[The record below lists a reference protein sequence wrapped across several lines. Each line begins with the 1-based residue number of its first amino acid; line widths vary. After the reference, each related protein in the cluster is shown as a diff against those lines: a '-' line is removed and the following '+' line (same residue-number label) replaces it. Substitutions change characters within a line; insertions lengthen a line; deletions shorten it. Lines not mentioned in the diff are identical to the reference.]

1 MFWQRHEFAVFSKET
16 TVAGRYIYIYYHHRS
31 SNLLSLLF
39 PPSKT
44 LIPGRIKVFG
54 TKLHRESSIHAGMF
68 FFFLVCSSN
77 FSLAFPSPLVNYL
90 SLPLCFCV
98 WLHIVAH
105 SERSPWI
112 RQLRRIL
119 PPLVKS
125 HRAKKKKRKA
135 RRNAYGRIKVSSK
148 RLGGEMDP
156 QLLPRLFLSVFQL
169 RSAWI
174 KSSFDF
180 SFFLFVCWLDR
191 GVREGEGVGDR

>member
-1 MFWQRHEFAVFSKET
+1 MARYVVVLGPSHGPLLFHTEYRILPSLPYTRTYIYPIPLTQSNMFWQRHEFAVFSKET
-16 TVAGRYIYIYYHHRS
+16 TVAGRYIYIPS
-31 SNLLSLLF
+31 PSQFQPSLPPL

-105 SERSPWI
+105 SERSP
-112 RQLRRIL
+112 
-119 PPLVKS
+119 
-125 HRAKKKKRKA
+125 
-135 RRNAYGRIKVSSK
+135 
-148 RLGGEMDP
+148 
-156 QLLPRLFLSVFQL
+156 
-169 RSAWI
+169 
-174 KSSFDF
+174 
-180 SFFLFVCWLDR
+180 
-191 GVREGEGVGDR
+191 

>member
-1 MFWQRHEFAVFSKET
+1 MARYVVVLGPSHGPLLFHTEYRILPSLPCTRTYIYPIPLTQSNMFWQRHEFAVFSKET
-16 TVAGRYIYIYYHHRS
+16 TVAGRYIYIYHHHRS

-68 FFFLVCSSN
+68 LFFLVCSSN

-105 SERSPWI
+105 SERSP
-112 RQLRRIL
+112 
-119 PPLVKS
+119 
-125 HRAKKKKRKA
+125 
-135 RRNAYGRIKVSSK
+135 
-148 RLGGEMDP
+148 
-156 QLLPRLFLSVFQL
+156 
-169 RSAWI
+169 
-174 KSSFDF
+174 
-180 SFFLFVCWLDR
+180 
-191 GVREGEGVGDR
+191 

>member
-16 TVAGRYIYIYYHHRS
+16 TVTGRYIYTITI
-31 SNLLSLLF
+31 LF

-135 RRNAYGRIKVSSK
+135 RRNAYGRIKVFAK
-148 RLGGEMDP
+148 TTWRRNGYRMDP

-191 GVREGEGVGDR
+191 GGRGRR

>member
-16 TVAGRYIYIYYHHRS
+16 TVAGRYIYIPS
-31 SNLLSLLF
+31 SSQFQPSLPPL

-125 HRAKKKKRKA
+125 HRAKKKEEKSKEKCLWQDQSFRQNDLAAKWIPNGSA
-135 RRNAYGRIKVSSK
+135 ASSPPLSFGVSTSFGLDKVE
-148 RLGGEMDP
+148 L
-156 QLLPRLFLSVFQL
+156 RLFFFSVCL
-169 RSAWI
+169 
-174 KSSFDF
+174 
-180 SFFLFVCWLDR
+180 L
-191 GVREGEGVGDR
+191 VG